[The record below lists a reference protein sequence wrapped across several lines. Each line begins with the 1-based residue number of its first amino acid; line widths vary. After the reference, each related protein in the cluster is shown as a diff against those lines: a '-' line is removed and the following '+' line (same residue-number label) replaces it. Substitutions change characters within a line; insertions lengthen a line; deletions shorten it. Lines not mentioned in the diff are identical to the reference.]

1 MIEKMIF
8 NKNDYLMFPKKVKIP
23 QGAQISTIFT
33 NFPNTTYYSMNA
45 DLELD
50 VCASSKNGYLV
61 GRNRDLPVIS
71 ERDSSTV
78 YGPVWVRK
86 SDCTEILGG
95 VISPLIHLYQVL
107 RAATRKAVAVC

>member
-1 MIEKMIF
+1 MIKKMIF
-8 NKNDYLMFPKKVKIP
+8 NKNDYLMLPKKVKVP
-23 QGAQISTIFT
+23 KGTSTSTFFT
-33 NFPNTTYYSMNA
+33 NFPTPTYSSLSA
-45 DLELD
+45 DLELN
-50 VCASSKNGYLV
+50 VCASSNVAYLV
-61 GRNRDLPVIS
+61 GEGLDLPIIC
-71 ERDSSTV
+71 EGDSGTV

>member
-23 QGAQISTIFT
+23 KGAQISTVFT
-33 NFPNTTYYSMNA
+33 DFPNTTYSLLNA

-50 VCASSKNGYLV
+50 VCASSNTAYLV
-61 GRNRDLPVIS
+61 GRSIDLPIICKG
-71 ERDSSTV
+71 DSSTV

>member
-8 NKNDYLMFPKKVKIP
+8 NKNDYLMFPKKVQIP

-33 NFPNTTYYSMNA
+33 DFPNTTYYSMNA

-61 GRNRDLPVIS
+61 GRNRDLPIIS

-95 VISPLIHLYQVL
+95 GKSPLSHWYQ
-107 RAATRKAVAVC
+107 AFKAIARKVVAL

>member
-8 NKNDYLMFPKKVKIP
+8 NKNDYLMFPKKVKVP
-23 QGAQISTIFT
+23 KDTQISTIFT
-33 NFPNTTYYSMNA
+33 NFPNPTHSSLNA

-61 GRNRDLPVIS
+61 GRNRDLPIIS

-95 VISPLIHLYQVL
+95 GN
-107 RAATRKAVAVC
+107 

>member
-23 QGAQISTIFT
+23 KGTSTSTVFT
-33 NFPNTTYYSMNA
+33 DFPNTTYSLLNA

-50 VCASSKNGYLV
+50 VCASSNTAYLV
-61 GRNRDLPVIS
+61 GRSIDLPIIC
-71 ERDSSTV
+71 EGDSSTV